1 MDQAFSFIDH
11 QICFAVKSNSNLAV
25 LNVLA
30 KLGSGFDIVTG
41 GELAR
46 VLAAGGDATKI
57 VFSGLGKQE
66 ADIQKALEVGIAC
79 FNVESHAEL
88 DRIQKVAA
96 DSVFET
102 YQYAASLPNLDVIGI
117 DCHIGSQLTE
127 TQPFV
132 DALDRVIMMI
142 AKLKEL
148 GIQLKHI
155 DIGGGLGVTYKDETP
170 PSVAE
175 YANAMRPALE
185 KLGLKVYMEPG
196 RSISANAG
204 VLVTKVDLLKPTN
217 YRNFAIID
225 AAMNDLIRPSLYQA
239 WMDIQPVISR
249 IDFEAKTWDIVG
261 AICETG
267 DFLGKERELAIQEN
281 DNLAVLGAAVVV
293 LLKSWSMLTNQFT
306 KMHGLGNDFMVVDL
320 ISQRAFF
327 DAMTIRRLADRHFGI
342 GFDQLLIVEP
352 PDFPNVDFKYRIFNA
367 DGSEVEQCGN
377 GVRCFARFVY
387 ERQLTN
393 KKRFKVQT
401 CAGIVEPELGENGW
415 VRVNMGY
422 PKFLPNEI
430 PFLAEEPDALYD
442 IALQDNELLTID
454 VVNMGNPHAVTIVPD
469 VLTADVAKIGPQV
482 EAHARFPQRVNAGFM
497 QIVDEKHA
505 RLRVFERGVGETM
518 ACGTGACAA
527 AVSGMRRGLL
537 ANNVEIE
544 LAGGKLQIEWK
555 EGDVVWMTGP
565 TATIVLIGM
574 ANPQSKQ
581 AFHMKMVEHI
591 LEFIWPGLSITNWK
605 VSFTKKKVPM
615 N

>member
-1 MDQAFSFIDH
+1 MSFSRIHGVLHAEQCSLDQLAQQYGTPLYVYSKATFEKHYLDMDQAFSFIDH

-25 LNVLA
+25 LNILA

-96 DSVFET
+96 ALGTKAPISLRVNPDVDAKTHPYISTGLKENKFGIPSDSVFET

-217 YRNFAIID
+217 HRNFAIID

-239 WMDIQPVISR
+239 WMDIQAVVSR
-249 IDFEAKTWDIVG
+249 TDLEAKTWDIVG

-281 DNLAVLGAAVVV
+281 DNLAVLGAGAYGFVMSSNYNSRGRAAEVMV
-293 LLKSWSMLTNQFT
+293 DADQSYVIRKRETIESLWENESLL
-306 KMHGLGNDFMVVDL
+306 
-320 ISQRAFF
+320 
-327 DAMTIRRLADRHFGI
+327 
-342 GFDQLLIVEP
+342 P
-352 PDFPNVDFKYRIFNA
+352 
-367 DGSEVEQCGN
+367 
-377 GVRCFARFVY
+377 
-387 ERQLTN
+387 
-393 KKRFKVQT
+393 
-401 CAGIVEPELGENGW
+401 
-415 VRVNMGY
+415 
-422 PKFLPNEI
+422 
-430 PFLAEEPDALYD
+430 
-442 IALQDNELLTID
+442 
-454 VVNMGNPHAVTIVPD
+454 
-469 VLTADVAKIGPQV
+469 
-482 EAHARFPQRVNAGFM
+482 
-497 QIVDEKHA
+497 
-505 RLRVFERGVGETM
+505 
-518 ACGTGACAA
+518 
-527 AVSGMRRGLL
+527 
-537 ANNVEIE
+537 
-544 LAGGKLQIEWK
+544 
-555 EGDVVWMTGP
+555 
-565 TATIVLIGM
+565 
-574 ANPQSKQ
+574 
-581 AFHMKMVEHI
+581 
-591 LEFIWPGLSITNWK
+591 
-605 VSFTKKKVPM
+605 
-615 N
+615 

>member
-1 MDQAFSFIDH
+1 MSFSRIHGVLHAEQCSLDQLAQQYGTPLYVYSKATFEKHYLDMDQAFSFIDH

-96 DSVFET
+96 ALGTKAPISLRVNPDVDAKTHPYISTGLKENKFGIPSDSVFET

-217 YRNFAIID
+217 HRNFAIID

-239 WMDIQPVISR
+239 WMDIQAVVSR
-249 IDFEAKTWDIVG
+249 TDLEAKTWDIVG

-281 DNLAVLGAAVVV
+281 DNLAVLGAGAYGFVMSSNYNSRGRAAEVMV
-293 LLKSWSMLTNQFT
+293 DADQSYVIRKRETIESLWENESLL
-306 KMHGLGNDFMVVDL
+306 
-320 ISQRAFF
+320 
-327 DAMTIRRLADRHFGI
+327 
-342 GFDQLLIVEP
+342 P
-352 PDFPNVDFKYRIFNA
+352 
-367 DGSEVEQCGN
+367 
-377 GVRCFARFVY
+377 
-387 ERQLTN
+387 
-393 KKRFKVQT
+393 
-401 CAGIVEPELGENGW
+401 
-415 VRVNMGY
+415 
-422 PKFLPNEI
+422 
-430 PFLAEEPDALYD
+430 
-442 IALQDNELLTID
+442 
-454 VVNMGNPHAVTIVPD
+454 
-469 VLTADVAKIGPQV
+469 
-482 EAHARFPQRVNAGFM
+482 
-497 QIVDEKHA
+497 
-505 RLRVFERGVGETM
+505 
-518 ACGTGACAA
+518 
-527 AVSGMRRGLL
+527 
-537 ANNVEIE
+537 
-544 LAGGKLQIEWK
+544 
-555 EGDVVWMTGP
+555 
-565 TATIVLIGM
+565 
-574 ANPQSKQ
+574 
-581 AFHMKMVEHI
+581 
-591 LEFIWPGLSITNWK
+591 
-605 VSFTKKKVPM
+605 
-615 N
+615 

>member
-1 MDQAFSFIDH
+1 MSFSRIHGVLHAEQCSLDQLAQQYGTPLYVYSKATFEKHYLDMDQAFSFIDH

-96 DSVFET
+96 GLGKKAPISLRVNPDVDAKTHPYISTGLKENKFGIPSDSVFET

-239 WMDIQPVISR
+239 WMDIQAVVSR
-249 IDFEAKTWDIVG
+249 TDVEAKTWDIVG

-281 DNLAVLGAAVVV
+281 DNLAVLGAGAYGFVMSSNYNSRGRAAEVMV
-293 LLKSWSMLTNQFT
+293 DADQSYVIRKRETIESLWENESLL
-306 KMHGLGNDFMVVDL
+306 
-320 ISQRAFF
+320 
-327 DAMTIRRLADRHFGI
+327 
-342 GFDQLLIVEP
+342 P
-352 PDFPNVDFKYRIFNA
+352 
-367 DGSEVEQCGN
+367 
-377 GVRCFARFVY
+377 
-387 ERQLTN
+387 
-393 KKRFKVQT
+393 
-401 CAGIVEPELGENGW
+401 
-415 VRVNMGY
+415 
-422 PKFLPNEI
+422 
-430 PFLAEEPDALYD
+430 
-442 IALQDNELLTID
+442 
-454 VVNMGNPHAVTIVPD
+454 
-469 VLTADVAKIGPQV
+469 
-482 EAHARFPQRVNAGFM
+482 
-497 QIVDEKHA
+497 
-505 RLRVFERGVGETM
+505 
-518 ACGTGACAA
+518 
-527 AVSGMRRGLL
+527 
-537 ANNVEIE
+537 
-544 LAGGKLQIEWK
+544 
-555 EGDVVWMTGP
+555 
-565 TATIVLIGM
+565 
-574 ANPQSKQ
+574 
-581 AFHMKMVEHI
+581 
-591 LEFIWPGLSITNWK
+591 
-605 VSFTKKKVPM
+605 
-615 N
+615 

>member
-1 MDQAFSFIDH
+1 MSFSRIHGVLHAEQCSLDQLAQQYGTPLYVYSKATFEKHYLDMDQAFSFIDH

-96 DSVFET
+96 SLGKKAPISLRVNPDVDAKTHPYISTGLKENKFGIPSDSVFET

-170 PSVAE
+170 PSVTE

-217 YRNFAIID
+217 HRNFAIID

-239 WMDIQPVISR
+239 WMDIQAVVSR
-249 IDFEAKTWDIVG
+249 TDVEAKTWDIVG

-281 DNLAVLGAAVVV
+281 DNLAVLGAGAYGFVMSSNYNSRGRAAEVMV
-293 LLKSWSMLTNQFT
+293 DADQSYVIRKRETIESLWENESLL
-306 KMHGLGNDFMVVDL
+306 
-320 ISQRAFF
+320 
-327 DAMTIRRLADRHFGI
+327 
-342 GFDQLLIVEP
+342 P
-352 PDFPNVDFKYRIFNA
+352 
-367 DGSEVEQCGN
+367 
-377 GVRCFARFVY
+377 
-387 ERQLTN
+387 
-393 KKRFKVQT
+393 
-401 CAGIVEPELGENGW
+401 
-415 VRVNMGY
+415 
-422 PKFLPNEI
+422 
-430 PFLAEEPDALYD
+430 
-442 IALQDNELLTID
+442 
-454 VVNMGNPHAVTIVPD
+454 
-469 VLTADVAKIGPQV
+469 
-482 EAHARFPQRVNAGFM
+482 
-497 QIVDEKHA
+497 
-505 RLRVFERGVGETM
+505 
-518 ACGTGACAA
+518 
-527 AVSGMRRGLL
+527 
-537 ANNVEIE
+537 
-544 LAGGKLQIEWK
+544 
-555 EGDVVWMTGP
+555 
-565 TATIVLIGM
+565 
-574 ANPQSKQ
+574 
-581 AFHMKMVEHI
+581 
-591 LEFIWPGLSITNWK
+591 
-605 VSFTKKKVPM
+605 
-615 N
+615 

>member
-1 MDQAFSFIDH
+1 MSFSRIHGVLHAEQCSLDQLAQQYGTPLYVYSKATFEKHYLDMDQAFSFIDH

-96 DSVFET
+96 GLGKKAPISLRVNPDVDAKTHPYISTGLKENKFGIPSDSVFET

-175 YANAMRPALE
+175 YANAMRPALK

-204 VLVTKVDLLKPTN
+204 VLVTKVDLLKPTK

-239 WMDIQPVISR
+239 WMDIQAVVSR
-249 IDFEAKTWDIVG
+249 IDVEAKTWDIVG

-281 DNLAVLGAAVVV
+281 DNLAVLGAGAYGFVMSSNYNSRGRAAEVMV
-293 LLKSWSMLTNQFT
+293 DADQSYVIRKRETIESLWENESLL
-306 KMHGLGNDFMVVDL
+306 
-320 ISQRAFF
+320 
-327 DAMTIRRLADRHFGI
+327 
-342 GFDQLLIVEP
+342 P
-352 PDFPNVDFKYRIFNA
+352 
-367 DGSEVEQCGN
+367 
-377 GVRCFARFVY
+377 
-387 ERQLTN
+387 
-393 KKRFKVQT
+393 
-401 CAGIVEPELGENGW
+401 
-415 VRVNMGY
+415 
-422 PKFLPNEI
+422 
-430 PFLAEEPDALYD
+430 
-442 IALQDNELLTID
+442 
-454 VVNMGNPHAVTIVPD
+454 
-469 VLTADVAKIGPQV
+469 
-482 EAHARFPQRVNAGFM
+482 
-497 QIVDEKHA
+497 
-505 RLRVFERGVGETM
+505 
-518 ACGTGACAA
+518 
-527 AVSGMRRGLL
+527 
-537 ANNVEIE
+537 
-544 LAGGKLQIEWK
+544 
-555 EGDVVWMTGP
+555 
-565 TATIVLIGM
+565 
-574 ANPQSKQ
+574 
-581 AFHMKMVEHI
+581 
-591 LEFIWPGLSITNWK
+591 
-605 VSFTKKKVPM
+605 
-615 N
+615 